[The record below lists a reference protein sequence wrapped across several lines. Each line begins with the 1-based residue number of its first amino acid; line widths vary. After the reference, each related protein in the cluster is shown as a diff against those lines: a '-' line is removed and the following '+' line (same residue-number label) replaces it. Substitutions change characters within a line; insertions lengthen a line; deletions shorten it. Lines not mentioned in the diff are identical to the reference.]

1 MGRCL
6 VSSTPTPLRFSQISR
21 SISLFNRPKLTLPS
35 SSFAIPHLRRGF
47 RDGFCK
53 TLSFNSM
60 PTRTLCTKA
69 VLSEI
74 PNQKKYSKVASESTG
89 PISSNQ
95 LLGVVE
101 TAAKTGA
108 EVVMDAVKK
117 PQNIVYKGL
126 TDLVTEKHIGNSRS
140 FVEVED
146 LWEKYKEKFHQHEMT
161 FDKSCDSLLYGEEGN
176 HFLQSKKGREF
187 LSLEVYGRQGGQLST
202 DKMSEVAIL
211 EVVTKNFKDH
221 LILGE
226 EGGLIGNSSSDYLW
240 CIDPLDGTTNFA
252 HCYPSF
258 AVSVGVLYK
267 GKPAAGAVVEFV
279 GGPMCWN
286 TRTFSAAAGGGAFC
300 NGQKIQVS
308 HTDKRLVEDVPNN
321 TLCFMA
327 QFMQGKGTEKKVEQS
342 LLVTGFGYEHDDAW
356 STNIELFKEFT
367 DVSRGVRRLGAAA
380 VDMCHVALGIVEA
393 YWEYRLKPWDMAAGV
408 LIVEEAGGVVSCMD
422 GGKYSVFD
430 RSVLVSNG
438 VLHDKLL
445 ERIGP
450 PTDKL
455 KNKGIDFSL
464 WFKPENYHT
473 DC

>member
-1 MGRCL
+1 
-6 VSSTPTPLRFSQISR
+6 
-21 SISLFNRPKLTLPS
+21 
-35 SSFAIPHLRRGF
+35 
-47 RDGFCK
+47 
-53 TLSFNSM
+53 
-60 PTRTLCTKA
+60 
-69 VLSEI
+69 
-74 PNQKKYSKVASESTG
+74 
-89 PISSNQ
+89 
-95 LLGVVE
+95 
-101 TAAKTGA
+101 
-108 EVVMDAVKK
+108 
-117 PQNIVYKGL
+117 
-126 TDLVTEKHIGNSRS
+126 
-140 FVEVED
+140 
-146 LWEKYKEKFHQHEMT
+146 
-161 FDKSCDSLLYGEEGN
+161 
-176 HFLQSKKGREF
+176 
-187 LSLEVYGRQGGQLST
+187 
-202 DKMSEVAIL
+202 MSEVAIL

-308 HTDKRLVEDVPNN
+308 HTDK
-321 TLCFMA
+321 
-327 QFMQGKGTEKKVEQS
+327 VEQS

-408 LIVEEAGGVVSCMD
+408 LVTSIILRNIS
-422 GGKYSVFD
+422 YF
-430 RSVLVSNG
+430 
-438 VLHDKLL
+438 
-445 ERIGP
+445 I
-450 PTDKL
+450 
-455 KNKGIDFSL
+455 F
-464 WFKPENYHT
+464 
-473 DC
+473 